1 MKKLLVTFLTACLF
15 LFSGSLMAGS
25 GVLKEALVRG
35 SPWTGT
41 WESNHRDGGTTIEFS
56 MDSKGHLSGN
66 ITKDTGGHSFSPVGP
81 LRDIALEGEN
91 RITFLSNAG
100 SQYQL
105 TLKGGSLSGEIDGG
119 NWTASMVLKPGSGR
133 VR

>member
-35 SPWTGT
+35 SPWTGI
-41 WESNHRDGGTTIEFS
+41 WESNNRSGDTTIEFS
-56 MDSKGHLSGN
+56 MDGNGHLSGH
-66 ITKDTGGHSFSPVGP
+66 ITKDSGGHSKSPVGP
-81 LRDIALEGEN
+81 LKNIALEGEN

-100 SQYQL
+100 SQYRL
-105 TLKGGSLSGEIDGG
+105 TLKVDSLSGEIDGG
-119 NWTASMVLKPGSGR
+119 RWTASIVLKPRSSR

>member
-41 WESNHRDGGTTIEFS
+41 WDSGSHNGESTIEFS

-66 ITKDTGGHSFSPVGP
+66 ITKDSGGHSFSPLGP
-81 LRDIALEGEN
+81 LRDITLEGEN
-91 RITFLSNAG
+91 RVIFLS
-100 SQYQL
+100 SSLDQYEL
-105 TLKGGSLSGEIDGG
+105 TLRGDSLSGEIDGG
-119 NWTASMVLKPGSGR
+119 NWTASIVLKPGSGR